1 MVYKGGVKVGIQNA
15 WMTEIL
21 KASSLNDTGL
31 EQAQADELQSRCMA
45 VDQSVAS
52 LCFLSIENKSLLVI
66 NTCTL
71 TFAL

>member
-31 EQAQADELQSRCMA
+31 EQAQADELQLKFMA
-45 VDQSVAS
+45 VD
-52 LCFLSIENKSLLVI
+52 
-66 NTCTL
+66 
-71 TFAL
+71 